1 MSDPQVP
8 EFRQQQTPTS
18 GGPSTDPERPKWMMT
33 LAILLLVALPVVGQI
48 LVQNPDLKTAFYRFS
63 WTMYSR

>member
-1 MSDPQVP
+1 MIEPNEPESLQVH
-8 EFRQQQTPTS
+8 EQTGPT
-18 GGPSTDPERPKWMMT
+18 TERPKWMMT